1 MNANSSP
8 QKPKTIGQWLKEA
21 TRALEGANI
30 GTARLDAL
38 VLLQDAL
45 EKDKSWILAHSE
57 TRLRDLDVATL
68 DTQLTQR
75 LQHFPLAYVRGKT
88 EFYGRDFLLNHDVLE
103 PRPESETMIELIK
116 TISDPRPWNITDVGT
131 GSGAIAI
138 TAKLEFPESTVSAT
152 DIDPNCLEL
161 ARKNAKKHTVDIRF
175 YHGNLLEPFLASEFR
190 IPTSVLL
197 ANLPYVPDHYQLND
211 AAMMEPRVAI
221 FGGSDGLDL
230 YRQLFTQLDTH
241 KANYVLT
248 ESLPFQHD
256 ELRAIATEHGY
267 TEQAEDDF
275 IQLFKRS

>member
-221 FGGSDGLDL
+221 FGCSDGLDL

>member
-197 ANLPYVPDHYQLND
+197 ANLPCVPDHYQLND

-221 FGGSDGLDL
+221 FGCSDGLDL